1 MLVKFCHVLT
11 MIFYIF
17 SLVAMFTVINTDDTS
32 KICFVS
38 NIVVLF
44 AILLLILI
52 IVVAK
57 HLKED

>member
-11 MIFYIF
+11 TIFYIF

-38 NIVVLF
+38 NIVVLL